1 MSSIPRVKQKREYLE
16 QIKPLLK
23 ITNTD
28 QKQMTP
34 HTLPD
39 FKGRSGELKDSR
51 WLPARNARV

>member
-1 MSSIPRVKQKREYLE
+1 MEYLE

-23 ITNTD
+23 ITNTN

-39 FKGRSGELKDSR
+39 FKGRSGELKDSK
-51 WLPARNARV
+51 WFPANNARV